1 MEPLRS
7 TDPARIAGY
16 RILGRLGAGG
26 MGVVLLGRSPGGALV
41 AIKLIRAEYADDA
54 GFRTRFRREV
64 AIARQVRNRW
74 AVPVVDADT
83 EAGAPWLAT
92 EFVPGPALSEAVG
105 GRGAAARAQ
114 CAGARLDAGGGAG
127 SRPRGGAGAPGREAR
142 ERSAGPRRSP
152 ADRLRDR
159 AGPGR
164 HGPHGDGRDRRFARL
179 PLAGAGAGAADR
191 SAERRLLAGL
201 CPGVRG
207 DRRAAVRQRPGG
219 GDALPYGP

>member
-26 MGVVLLGRSPGGALV
+26 MGVVLLGRSTGGALV

-105 GRGAAARAQ
+105 AGRRCPSAVCGRSARCWRRRWRPSTGRGW
-114 CAGARLDAGGGAG
+114 CTGT
-127 SRPRGGAGAPGREAR
+127 
-142 ERSAGPRRSP
+142 
-152 ADRLRDR
+152 
-159 AGPGR
+159 
-164 HGPHGDGRDRRFARL
+164 
-179 PLAGAGAGAADR
+179 
-191 SAERRLLAGL
+191 
-201 CPGVRG
+201 
-207 DRRAAVRQRPGG
+207 
-219 GDALPYGP
+219 

>member
-41 AIKLIRAEYADDA
+41 AVKLIRAEYADDA

-83 EAGAPWLAT
+83 EAPAPWLAT
-92 EFVPGPALSEAVG
+92 EFVPGPPLSEAVG
-105 GRGAAARAQ
+105 SGGRCPSAVCG
-114 CAGARLDAGGGAG
+114 
-127 SRPRGGAGAPGREAR
+127 
-142 ERSAGPRRSP
+142 RSARCWRRRWRPST
-152 ADRLRDR
+152 
-159 AGPGR
+159 
-164 HGPHGDGRDRRFARL
+164 GRDSST
-179 PLAGAGAGAADR
+179 GT
-191 SAERRLLAGL
+191 
-201 CPGVRG
+201 
-207 DRRAAVRQRPGG
+207 
-219 GDALPYGP
+219 